1 MAHISVLED
10 LQNSLREVK
19 SAYPT
24 AEIFLG
30 GDFNLSGINW
40 SNSFITDSYVSKS
53 FREKFIEVS
62 EEFRT
67 NTTT

>member
-10 LQNSLREVK
+10 LQNSLHEVK
-19 SAYPT
+19 SAYPI
-24 AEIFLG
+24 AKIFLG
-30 GDFNLSGINW
+30 GDFNSSGINW
-40 SNSFITDSYVSKS
+40 SNSSIIDSYVSKS
-53 FREKFIEVS
+53 FREKFIEVF